1 MENFEQIR
9 QERGEKATKAQCQAA
24 NPLQSVWVE
33 ASAGTGKTKVLSD
46 RVLRLLLDDVSPM
59 RILCLTYTKA
69 AAVEMNSRIS
79 ERLSEWAVIDNNELI
94 ENLHKLLGSDIKN
107 EKDEEKYSQKARTL
121 FAELLDTPGGIKIQ
135 TIHSFCTDVL
145 KCFPLEAGVSPYFT
159 VLEEQEAA
167 EALSH
172 IKSEILL
179 KENYTDNQELKA
191 AIKFF
196 TENMKEST
204 FPEMLKE
211 ITEHCRE
218 MVKIIERYKNFSGFI
233 NALSQNLGIS
243 ADDTE
248 EKIKSLYMNELK
260 HREPE
265 IKANILAWM
274 HGTDKTDKP
283 KAKICEKVI
292 ADNFPTTDYDIY
304 KSCFLTADNEP
315 RTEKSLVTK
324 GAKDADQELLSRLF
338 AEQEKLQIC
347 ENKLK
352 KLRLYQSTRAAFTI
366 VSEINERYEQ
376 YKRLKSCMDFTDLIY
391 KTRELLQNSSAR
403 QWVLYKLDGGV
414 DHILLDEA
422 QDTSPE
428 QWDIVAA
435 LCDDFFSGE
444 SAKTQNRTIFVVGD
458 RKQSIFSFQGA
469 DPDKFDAMSKMFE
482 QKAKMAN
489 KEFKRINLDVSF
501 RSAPAIL
508 EVVNKIFAT
517 KNAANGVVMHGEKL
531 EHLPIRA
538 GEFGRVSIWP
548 LISAETTKTTETY
561 ENWEPAM
568 ERINKT
574 AVDTQMAQAI
584 AKRIR
589 QMTDES
595 ANTLNPLHYRDF
607 MVLVRTRNNFVTEF
621 IRACKQEHINISGA
635 DKMLLSGEIAVQ
647 DLISLGKFLLYPQ
660 DSLSLAEVLTSPLFS
675 VDTELLED
683 LCYNRAQNESL
694 WDRVKTSKNEYC
706 RHIFNSLKTLL
717 NNLDYVRPY
726 ELFNFVLSQ
735 MDGRRKFIARMGQ
748 EVEDPLDE
756 FINLTLAYEQR
767 QIPSLRGFITWF
779 AQSEKEIKRENDD
792 QETDAVRLLTV
803 HHSKGLQA
811 PIVFLPDTS
820 KFPSERKKQQLLF
833 TDDIAY
839 FPLNAASYDDVC
851 DKINEKKHLKEMEEY
866 RRLLYVALTRAEDQL
881 FICAYGA
888 DNADAWHALCSQAL
902 AKNKSEETAEIIYE
916 TPQYIAKKEKK
927 KSIITQNEYEMVDWI
942 DENITPKVDNLAKP
956 YTPSKDD
963 EAEIPDSISPL
974 QNNGLYFQRGI
985 LIHRLLQFL
994 PSNLSDTSKVIE
1006 EYLQKNAADFSKE
1019 DRAQIQK
1026 EVLTLL
1032 NNRDFAEIFGS
1043 NSRAEVPVV
1052 GEVDGKIISAQI
1064 DRLIVLPQKIV
1075 IVDFKTNRPPAK
1087 DIGHTPK
1094 QYINQLA
1101 AYAKLIAKIYPDKPI
1116 ETYILWTNET
1126 RLMRIA

>member
-9 QERGEKATKAQCQAA
+9 QERGEKATQAQCQAA

-46 RVLRLLLDDVSPM
+46 RVLRLLLDDVNPL

-79 ERLSEWAVIDNNELI
+79 ERLSEWAVIDNHKLS
-94 ENLHKLLGSDIKN
+94 ENLHKLLGAEIKN
-107 EKDEEKYSQKARTL
+107 EKEEKKYTDKARTL
-121 FAELLDTPGGIKIQ
+121 FAKLLDTPGGIKIQ

-145 KCFPLEAGVSPYFT
+145 KRFPLEAGISPYFT
-159 VLEEQEAA
+159 VLEEQETDDVLAQ
-167 EALSH
+167 
-172 IKSEILL
+172 IKTDILL
-179 KENYTDNQELKA
+179 QENYADNQELNA
-191 AIKFF
+191 AIRFF
-196 TENMKEST
+196 TENMKETT

-211 ITEHCRE
+211 ITEHRHE
-218 MVKIIERYKNFSGFI
+218 MVAVIEKHKNLAGFI
-233 NALSQNLGIS
+233 TDLSQKLGVS
-243 ADDTE
+243 DSDS
-248 EKIKSLYMNELK
+248 KIKFQAEYMRDLK

-265 IKANILAWM
+265 IKANIMAWQ
-274 HGTDKTDKP
+274 HGTATTDKP
-283 KAKICEKVI
+283 KAEICANIV
-292 ADNFPTTDYDIY
+292 ANNYSPQDYDAY
-304 KSCFLTADNEP
+304 KSCFFTADNGL
-315 RTEKSLVTK
+315 RAEKSLATK
-324 GAKDADQELLSRLF
+324 GAKDADSELMTRLF
-338 AEQEKLQIC
+338 AEQQRLLIC
-347 ENKLK
+347 EAKIK
-352 KLRLYQSTRAAFTI
+352 KLRLYQSTKAAFTI
-366 VSEINERYEQ
+366 VCEINQRYEQ
-376 YKRLKSCMDFTDLIY
+376 YKHAKSCMDFADLIL

-482 QKAKMAN
+482 QKAKAAN
-489 KEFKRINLDVSF
+489 KEFRRINLDVSF

-508 EVVNKIFAT
+508 EAVNKIFAVSA
-517 KNAANGVVMHGEKL
+517 AANGVIPQGEKL

-538 GEFGRVSIWP
+538 GEFGKVSIWP
-548 LISAETTKTTETY
+548 LIKAETQKTTETY
-561 ENWEPAM
+561 ENWEPPM
-568 ERINKT
+568 ERLSKT

-589 QMTDES
+589 QMLDKS
-595 ANTLNPLHYRDF
+595 ANTSKPLHCRDF

-675 VDTELLED
+675 IDSGLLED
-683 LCYNRAQNESL
+683 LCYNRALNESL
-694 WDRVKTSKNEYC
+694 WDRIRASENETC
-706 RHIFNSLKTLL
+706 RNICHELKTLL
-717 NNLDYVRPY
+717 GNLDYVRPY

-735 MDGRRKFIARMGQ
+735 MNGRKKFIARMGQ

-756 FINLTLAYEQR
+756 FINLTLAYEQK
-767 QIPSLRGFITWF
+767 QIPSLRGFISWF
-779 AQSEKEIKRENDD
+779 AQSEKEIKRESDE

-820 KFPSERKKQQLLF
+820 KPPSERKKQQLLF
-833 TDDIAY
+833 ADKFAY
-839 FPLNAASYDDVC
+839 YPLNAESYDDVC
-851 DKINEKKHLKEMEEY
+851 NQIHEKKHFKEMEEY

-881 FICAYGA
+881 FICAYGSEK
-888 DNADAWHALCSQAL
+888 ADAWHALCRQAL
-902 AKNKSEETAEIIYE
+902 AEGKSEETAEIVYE

-927 KSIITQNEYEMVDWI
+927 KNIIAQNEYPIADWI
-942 DENITPKVDNLAKP
+942 GENITSNVDNLAKP
-956 YTPSKDD
+956 YTPSK
-963 EAEIPDSISPL
+963 EEETEIPDSSSPL
-974 QNNGLYFQRGI
+974 QNNGSYYKRGT

-994 PSNLSDTSKVIE
+994 PAGLSDKTAVVE
-1006 EYLQKNAADFSKE
+1006 EYLQKNAPDFSAE
-1019 DRAQIQK
+1019 DCLQIKK
-1026 EVLTLL
+1026 EVLALL
-1032 NNRDFAEIFGS
+1032 NNPNFADIFGAAA
-1043 NSRAEVPVV
+1043 RAEVPVV

-1064 DRLIVLPQKIV
+1064 DRLIVLPHKIV

-1087 DIGHTPK
+1087 DVEHTPL

-1101 AYAKLIAKIYPDKPI
+1101 AYAKLIAKVYPDKPV

-1126 RLMRIA
+1126 RLMRVA